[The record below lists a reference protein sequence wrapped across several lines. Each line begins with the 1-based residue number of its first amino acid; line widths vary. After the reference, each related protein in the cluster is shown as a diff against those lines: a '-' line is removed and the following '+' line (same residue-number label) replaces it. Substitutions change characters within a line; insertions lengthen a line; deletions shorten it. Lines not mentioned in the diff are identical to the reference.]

1 MRFRILAVVLS
12 LLFISM
18 PLWAAEKTKPAQA
31 AVAEKGKGAPPATPA
46 TETAGASESYIIGP
60 GDLLNISVWQD
71 ESLTRDA
78 IVLPDGR
85 ISFPLIGEV
94 TAAGRTLGNLKKEM
108 EGRLTR
114 YVPNITLSL
123 DVKQVNSVLIYVL
136 GRVNNPGR
144 FALNTNVD
152 VLQALATAGGLN
164 PFAKR
169 STIRIFRHEGGKTA
183 IFKFDYDDVSGGEH
197 LEQNI
202 MLKRG
207 DVIVVP

>member
-1 MRFRILAVVLS
+1 MRVRILAVVLS

-18 PLWAAEKTKPAQA
+18 SLWAAEKIKPSQ
-31 AVAEKGKGAPPATPA
+31 TPA
-46 TETAGASESYIIGP
+46 IETAGAFESYIIGP
-60 GDLLNISVWQD
+60 GDLLDISVWQD
-71 ESLTRDA
+71 ESLSRAT

-85 ISFPLIGEV
+85 ISFPLVGEV
-94 TAAGRTLGNLKKEM
+94 MAAGRTLSDLKKEM

-114 YVPNITLSL
+114 YVPNIILSL
-123 DVKQVNSVLIYVL
+123 DVKQVNSILIYVL

-144 FALNTNVD
+144 LTLNTNVN

-169 STIRIFRHEGGKTA
+169 SKINIFRYEEGKTA
-183 IFKFDYDDVSGGEH
+183 IFKFDYDDVTGGDH

-202 MLKRG
+202 ILKRG
-207 DVIVVP
+207 DVIFVP

>member
-1 MRFRILAVVLS
+1 MRFRILAMFLS

-18 PLWAAEKTKPAQA
+18 PLWAAEKIKPAQA

-46 TETAGASESYIIGP
+46 NETVGASENYIIGP
-60 GDLLNISVWQD
+60 GDLLDISVWQD
-71 ESLTRDA
+71 ESLSRAT

-85 ISFPLIGEV
+85 ISFPLVGEV
-94 TAAGRTLGNLKKEM
+94 MAAGRTLGDLKKEM

-114 YVPNITLSL
+114 YVPNIILSL

-136 GRVNNPGR
+136 GRVNSPGR

-152 VLQALATAGGLN
+152 VLQALATAGGFN

-169 STIRIFRHEGGKTA
+169 SKIRIFRHEGGKTA
-183 IFKFDYDDVSGGEH
+183 IFKFDYDDVTGSEH

>member
-1 MRFRILAVVLS
+1 MRFRILAMFLS

-18 PLWAAEKTKPAQA
+18 PLWAAEKIKPAQA
-31 AVAEKGKGAPPATPA
+31 AVAEKGKGAPPATLA
-46 TETAGASESYIIGP
+46 NETVGASENYIIGP
-60 GDLLNISVWQD
+60 GDLLDISVWQD
-71 ESLTRDA
+71 ESLSRAT

-85 ISFPLIGEV
+85 ISFPLVGEV
-94 TAAGRTLGNLKKEM
+94 MAAGRTLGDLKKEM

-114 YVPNITLSL
+114 YVPNIILSL

-136 GRVNNPGR
+136 GRVNSPGR
-144 FALNTNVD
+144 FALNTNVN

-169 STIRIFRHEGGKTA
+169 SKIRIFRHEGGKTA
-183 IFKFDYDDVSGGEH
+183 IFKFDYDDVTGSEH

>member
-46 TETAGASESYIIGP
+46 TEIAGASESYIIGP

-85 ISFPLIGEV
+85 
-94 TAAGRTLGNLKKEM
+94 
-108 EGRLTR
+108 
-114 YVPNITLSL
+114 
-123 DVKQVNSVLIYVL
+123 
-136 GRVNNPGR
+136 
-144 FALNTNVD
+144 
-152 VLQALATAGGLN
+152 
-164 PFAKR
+164 
-169 STIRIFRHEGGKTA
+169 
-183 IFKFDYDDVSGGEH
+183 
-197 LEQNI
+197 
-202 MLKRG
+202 
-207 DVIVVP
+207 